1 MDFRLK
7 TAKNRAFTR
16 RPAGKGTLV
25 LTEPAENECF
35 RSENRKKPIFWTKT
49 GCWSKK
55 DSEALGPT
63 RQRPGVRWPATALAN
78 PIRSPAA
85 EGGRTPKPDGPIRFP
100 SAIRPSHRPDQRLA
114 ERRQHPRQRHRPARL
129 GPGQSVHPHPE
140 LAAAGDGHPRQ
151 LNFEVFVARI
161 VFDRNSQVR
170 FHKRML
176 TKAVAK
182 TTVHA
187 PVHARRLI

>member
-100 SAIRPSHRPDQRLA
+100 AAIRPSHRPDQRLA
-114 ERRQHPRQRHRPARL
+114 ERRQ
-129 GPGQSVHPHPE
+129 
-140 LAAAGDGHPRQ
+140 HPRQ